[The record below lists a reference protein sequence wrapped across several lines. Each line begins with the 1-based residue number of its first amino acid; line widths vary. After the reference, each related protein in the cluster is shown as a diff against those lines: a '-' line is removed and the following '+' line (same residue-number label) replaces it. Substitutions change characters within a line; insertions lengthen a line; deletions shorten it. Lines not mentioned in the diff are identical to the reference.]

1 MEMAVQKKEEDLD
14 SDFGEADQS
23 QSTTVNENGN
33 VNTDQYF
40 AIAKRET
47 AVVNWFRLALS
58 VVLAASIAGV
68 GYGVFTYINASEQQE
83 FEEQFHADAYKVFES
98 IGKSLDVTIGAV
110 DALVV
115 SMVSFARYSNSS
127 WPFVTLPGKP
137 ANERFEISLVR
148 YATVLSDMCIF
159 LHVLA

>member
-1 MEMAVQKKEEDLD
+1 MATQKKKVD
-14 SDFGEADQS
+14 SDYDSEEPDHS
-23 QSTTVNENGN
+23 QASTFNDGHSNGN
-33 VNTDQYF
+33 GENDKYL
-40 AIAKRET
+40 AIAFRET
-47 AVVNWFRLALS
+47 AVVNWFRLALL

-68 GYGVFTYINASEQQE
+68 GYGVFTYINGSEQKE
-83 FEEQFHADAYKVFES
+83 FEEQSHADASKVFES

-137 ANERFEISLVR
+137 AIEMIEICLVLKSHR
-148 YATVLSDMCIF
+148 I
-159 LHVLA
+159 

>member
-1 MEMAVQKKEEDLD
+1 LNSDSGEEEL
-14 SDFGEADQS
+14 EHS
-23 QSTTVNENGN
+23 QSTTTANVSGNGN
-33 VNTDQYF
+33 GENDDYL

-47 AVVNWFRLALS
+47 AVVNWFRLALL

-68 GYGVFTYINASEQQE
+68 GYGVFTYINTSEHQE
-83 FEEQFHADAYKVFES
+83 FEDQFDADAFKVFES

-137 ANERFEISLVR
+137 QP
-148 YATVLSDMCIF
+148 
-159 LHVLA
+159 